1 MNVENNS
8 TIEQSRNMPKGD
20 AQSVPKGWVEST
32 LGEVGRVV
40 TGKTP
45 SKNNPDDW
53 GDKYDFITPSE
64 IGGNNK
70 YIYNTPRKLSDIG
83 FERFSRMI
91 LGFVL
96 AIVWQ
101 FFQRVPY

>member
-1 MNVENNS
+1 VE
-8 TIEQSRNMPKGD
+8 T
-20 AQSVPKGWVEST
+20 T

-91 LGFVL
+91 LPENSI
-96 AIVWQ
+96 IVTCIGSIKSK
-101 FFQRVPY
+101 